1 MQKIVYLLGAGASY
15 GIRNKD
21 IPKNKYIS
29 LRLAPYG
36 DINKREA
43 ECANIIEG
51 LPIVSE
57 LPERMDYICSQLNRR
72 CTKVLNNRE
81 LLESIGRLANDLDW
95 AQRESSYHSTIDTFA
110 KQLWLQKKDSDYER
124 LKRTISA
131 YFLLEQIENDVDK
144 RYDSFFA
151 SVLGRDVY
159 DFPPNISILSWNYDC
174 QLELAYSRFIDQL
187 NIDEIEQS
195 LQIAHKTIGCS
206 SPCEGFNVVKLNGSA
221 VFWDKTSSQ
230 IVNPFQVLGGENYG
244 YKGVDA
250 RDTVAS
256 IYADIENNVN
266 ALSFAW
272 EKGDGGFTKRIRA
285 SVKDATILVVIGYSF
300 PFFNRAIDRLIFG
313 SLSSLRKVY
322 IQDREPDKIE
332 ESVANLLDYTGRDIN
347 VDVECV
353 RLYDTKQFYLPP
365 EL

>member
-21 IPKNKYIS
+21 IPEHKYIS

-72 CTKVLNNRE
+72 CTKVFNNRE
-81 LLESIGRLANDLDW
+81 LLENIRRLANDLDW
-95 AQRESSYHSTIDTFA
+95 VQRESSCHSTIDTFA
-110 KQLWLQKKDSDYER
+110 KQLWLQKKDADYDR

-195 LQIAHKTIGCS
+195 LQFAHKTIGCGCR
-206 SPCEGFNVVKLNGSA
+206 PCEGFNVVKLNGSA

-230 IVNPFQVLGGENYG
+230 IVNPFCVLSGEDYG

-256 IYADIENNVN
+256 IYADAKNNVN

-272 EKGDGGFTKRIRA
+272 EKADERFTKRIRE

-313 SLSSLRKVY
+313 SLPYLRKVY
-322 IQDREPDKIE
+322 IQDKNPDGIE
-332 ESVANLLDYTGRDIN
+332 ESVVNLLNYSGRADKVKRIK
-347 VDVECV
+347 
-353 RLYDTKQFYLPP
+353 LYNTQQFYLPP

>member
-1 MQKIVYLLGAGASY
+1 MDRVVYLLGAGASFGLRDLEKQKTKY
-15 GIRNKD
+15 ERIR
-21 IPKNKYIS
+21 P
-29 LRLAPYG
+29 G
-36 DINKREA
+36 DAGTVIRENRYCSA
-43 ECANIIEG
+43 IIEG

-57 LPERMDYICSQLNRR
+57 LPDRMDYVCS
-72 CTKVLNNRE
+72 E
-81 LLESIGRLANDLDW
+81 LYRKAVSVPLGNSSRSNLMKLMLDLDW
-95 AQRESSYHSTIDTFA
+95 VQKESSCHSTIDTFA
-110 KQLWLQKKDSDYER
+110 KKLWLQKKDADYER

-131 YFLLEQIENDVDK
+131 YFLLEQVENEVDK

-151 SVLGRDVY
+151 SILGRDVS
-159 DFPPNISILSWNYDC
+159 DFPLNISILSWNYDC

-195 LQIAHKTIGCS
+195 LQFSHKTLGS
-206 SPCEGFNVVKLNGSA
+206 GSRPCEGFNVVKLNGSA

-230 IVNPFQVLGGENYG
+230 IVNPFQVLSGEDYR

-256 IYADIENNVN
+256 IYADAKNNVN

-272 EKGDGGFTKRIRA
+272 EKADERFTKRIRE

-313 SLSSLRKVY
+313 SLPYLRKVY
-322 IQDREPDKIE
+322 IQDKDPDGIE
-332 ESVANLLDYTGRDIN
+332 ESVVNLLNYSDRADK
-347 VDVECV
+347 VKRVK
-353 RLYDTKQFYLPP
+353 LYNTQQFYLPP